1 MWIYL
6 IRGIQITIVLGMFFL
21 YSYMLKGRRKYMKEL
36 EKKGQS
42 EVGKEGENEGR
53 RSASPRQAKRD

>member
-36 EKKGQS
+36 KKKGQS
-42 EVGKEGENEGR
+42 EAGKEGENEGR